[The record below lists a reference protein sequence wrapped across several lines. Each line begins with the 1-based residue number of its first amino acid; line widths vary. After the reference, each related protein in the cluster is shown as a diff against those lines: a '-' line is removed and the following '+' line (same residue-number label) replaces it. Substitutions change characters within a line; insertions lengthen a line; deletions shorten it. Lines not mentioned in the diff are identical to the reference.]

1 MSKDDLFLK
10 FYTRGVR
17 LLGNRE
23 HSESELRK
31 KLLRGGW
38 SRNGFGREKDKK
50 YQKLTDGAHT
60 VVGYPCLIDQVIT
73 QLKTEGFLSDE
84 RYSESYIRMRMNR
97 GYGPAYLTNE
107 LRKHGISEELI
118 EDRLKSNDISWVE
131 TAKKIIAKRYC
142 SEGKQ
147 PASWEKKARFL
158 KNRGFSAEVILNCL
172 GNRND

>member
-60 VVGYPCLIDQVIT
+60 VAGYPCLIDQVIT
-73 QLKTEGFLSDE
+73 QLKTDGFLSDE
-84 RYSESYIRMRMNR
+84 
-97 GYGPAYLTNE
+97 
-107 LRKHGISEELI
+107 
-118 EDRLKSNDISWVE
+118 
-131 TAKKIIAKRYC
+131 
-142 SEGKQ
+142 
-147 PASWEKKARFL
+147 
-158 KNRGFSAEVILNCL
+158 
-172 GNRND
+172 